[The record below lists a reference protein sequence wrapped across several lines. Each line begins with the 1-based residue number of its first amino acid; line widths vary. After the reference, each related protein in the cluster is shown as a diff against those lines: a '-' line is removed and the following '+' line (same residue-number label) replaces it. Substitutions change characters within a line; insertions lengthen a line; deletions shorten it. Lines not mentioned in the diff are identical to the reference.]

1 MNIHGRLI
9 MTKIYFTPAGSEDF
23 SYSASMVAKLEK
35 MLKTMELSKYIAPN
49 DKVAVKTHFGSEGGH
64 RIIRPIFLRKIV
76 DAVKEAEGKPFVT
89 DTVRLEGLE
98 YLETANME
106 GINYLSVGCPVVLA
120 DGLFGRNYRTKNA
133 GDILGEIGIA
143 SEICDADAMIVVT
156 HCKAH
161 IQAGYGG
168 AIKNLAMGAIASE
181 TKEGR
186 SQRGR
191 VHSIDSQLTWDHEK
205 CELCGDCVEICD
217 HDAMKMTDKIEINHF
232 KCHKCRR
239 CVEVCKTEALFL
251 PVMEDEFQMAM
262 AEAAGAAVAT
272 FRPEKI
278 VYINFIMEVMPHCDC
293 HPHSDVPVIND
304 QGILM
309 SHDIVAIDAASID
322 IIEKSPR
329 LPDSK
334 AQNVPSDAGLLFGLT
349 GRDPLV
355 HVKHAEKLNLGES
368 KYEIETLN

>member
-1 MNIHGRLI
+1 M
-9 MTKIYFTPAGSEDF
+9 KKVYFTKARSEDY
-23 SYSASMVAKLEK
+23 SYSASMVAKLER
-35 MLKTMELSKYIAPN
+35 MLKTMELSRYIESG
-49 DKVAVKTHFGSEGGH
+49 DKVAIKTHFGSEGGH
-64 RIIRPIFLRKIV
+64 RIVRPIFLRKIV
-76 DAVKEAEGKPFVT
+76 DAVKEVGGKPFVT

-120 DGLFGRNYRTKNA
+120 DGLFGRNYRTKMA

-143 SEICDADAMIVVT
+143 SEIHDADAMIVVT

-168 AIKNLAMGAIASE
+168 AIKNLAMGAIAAENKS
-181 TKEGR
+181 GR
-186 SQRGR
+186 SERGR
-191 VHSIDSQLTWDHEK
+191 VHAIDTYLSWDEGK

-217 HDAMKMTDKIEINHF
+217 HDAMMMTDKIEINNF

-239 CVEVCKTEALFL
+239 CVEVCKEEALSL

-262 AEAAGAAVAT
+262 AEAATAALGTFKPNKVA
-272 FRPEKI
+272 
-278 VYINFIMEVMPHCDC
+278 YINFIMEVMPHCDC

-304 QGILM
+304 QGILL
-309 SHDIVAIDAASID
+309 SDDIVAIDQASLD
-322 IIEKSPR
+322 IIEKSSR

-334 AQNVPSDAGLLFGLT
+334 AENLKPDEGLLFGLT
-349 GRDPLV
+349 GRDPYV
-355 HVKHAEKLNLGES
+355 HVKYSEKLNLGALE
-368 KYEIETLN
+368 YEIINLD